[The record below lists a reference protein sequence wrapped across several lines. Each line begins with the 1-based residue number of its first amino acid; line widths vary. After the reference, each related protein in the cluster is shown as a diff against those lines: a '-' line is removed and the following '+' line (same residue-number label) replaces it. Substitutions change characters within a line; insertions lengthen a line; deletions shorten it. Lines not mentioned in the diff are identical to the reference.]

1 MQAARAITP
10 VAMLLLPFVLIA
22 TTAAA
27 PLSFKPA
34 QAAAESLHSS
44 APAAGELI
52 SSFRSP
58 VSIASGSLPHHD
70 KTIEVFNQ
78 AEHWLVHPKDVPAL
92 TRSRSS
98 RSSLLD
104 GVREKLRTPLAKVK
118 ITKDGNVQM
127 VNTAS
132 SPRLFR
138 FGSAD
143 KTYYVLPRTRETIP
157 AKDLTETQ
165 FRALTIHKL
174 PTDTGVVYNEVAL

>member
-27 PLSFKPA
+27 PLLFKPA

-98 RSSLLD
+98 LLD

-132 SPRLFR
+132 SPRLFVLALR
-138 FGSAD
+138 TDVLRAAWNKGDDPSKGSDRDA
-143 KTYYVLPRTRETIP
+143 V
-157 AKDLTETQ
+157 Q
-165 FRALTIHKL
+165 ALTIHKL
-174 PTDTGVVYNEVAL
+174 PTDYGVVYNEVAL